1 MNIEY
6 RQAEKQYR
14 CTIGETMKEIV
25 KKIFKSLGYEIIR
38 APKPKKLKGVGRI
51 QHDIEFMQD
60 EKFGVEFTHLTLD
73 GNQYFV
79 PKYALHRPAVKN
91 LLNGN
96 LYEPNTHDFVRE
108 FFQSFKGSMVHAGT
122 FFGDMIPNFSK
133 SVSGNVYA
141 FEPVFENYIL
151 AKLCVD
157 NNNLANVILMNSALS
172 DGLGNLYINTSEGG
186 GRHAGGASTI
196 SDKGAICAA
205 INIDRLNIEDL
216 VLIQLDV
223 EGHELSALKGA
234 LETIQKSRP
243 VIAIEDNN
251 DNCADFLCN
260 IKYEKAGHLP
270 GLTIWAPI
278 ENYRYKEKIE
288 SLVSGTNLGF

>member
-1 MNIEY
+1 
-6 RQAEKQYR
+6 
-14 CTIGETMKEIV
+14 MKTIV
-25 KKIFKSLGYEIIR
+25 KKIFKSLGYEIMR
-38 APKPKKLKGVGRI
+38 TPKSSKPKGGDRV

-91 LLNGN
+91 LLNGS
-96 LYEPNTHDFVRE
+96 LYEPDTHNFVRE
-108 FFQSFKGSMVHAGT
+108 FCKSFNGSMVHAGT
-122 FFGDMIPNFSK
+122 FFGDMIPSFSK
-133 SVSGNVYA
+133 SASGNVYA

-157 NNNLANVILMNSALS
+157 SNNLANVILMNSALS
-172 DGLGNLYINTSEGG
+172 DGLDNLYINTSQGD
-186 GRHAGGASTI
+186 GRHAGGGSTI
-196 SDKGAICAA
+196 SDKGTICVA

-223 EGHELSALKGA
+223 EGHELIVLTGA
-234 LETIQKSRP
+234 QETIQKSRP

-251 DNCADFLCN
+251 DDCTGFLCN
-260 IKYEKAGHLP
+260 IKYENVGHIP
-270 GLTIWAPI
+270 GLTIWAPS
-278 ENYRYKEKIE
+278 ENNRYKEKIE
-288 SLVSGTNLGF
+288 SLLS

>member
-1 MNIEY
+1 
-6 RQAEKQYR
+6 
-14 CTIGETMKEIV
+14 MKTIV
-25 KKIFKSLGYEIIR
+25 KNIVKSFGYEIKR
-38 APKPKKLKGVGRI
+38 APKSSKLKGGNRD
-51 QHDIEFMQD
+51 QHDIEFIQD

-91 LLNGN
+91 LLNGD
-96 LYEPNTHDFVRE
+96 LYEPDTHNFVRE
-108 FFQSFKGSMVHAGT
+108 FCKSFKGSMVHAGT

-157 NNNLANVILMNSALS
+157 SNILANVILMNSALS
-172 DGLGNLYINTSEGG
+172 NGLGNLYINTSKGG

-196 SDKGAICAA
+196 SDKGEICAA

-223 EGHELSALKGA
+223 EGHELLALTGA
-234 LETIQKSRP
+234 QETIQKSRP

-251 DNCADFLCN
+251 DNCADFLRD
-260 IKYEKAGHLP
+260 IKYVNVGHIP
-270 GLTIWAPI
+270 GLTIWAPN
-278 ENYRYKEKIE
+278 ENNRYKEIIE
-288 SLVSGTNLGF
+288 SLVS

>member
-1 MNIEY
+1 
-6 RQAEKQYR
+6 
-14 CTIGETMKEIV
+14 MKLIV
-25 KKIFKSLGYEIIR
+25 KNIFKSLGYEIMR
-38 APKPKKLKGVGRI
+38 AQKPSKLKGGSRA

-73 GNQYFV
+73 GNQYFA

-91 LLNGN
+91 LLNGD
-96 LYEPNTHDFVRE
+96 LYEPDTHNFVRE
-108 FFQSFKGSMVHAGT
+108 FCKSFKGSMVHAGT

-157 NNNLANVILMNSALS
+157 SNNLENVVLMNFALS
-172 DGLGNLYINTSEGG
+172 NDLGNLYINTSQDG

-196 SDKGAICAA
+196 SDKGAICVA

-223 EGHELSALKGA
+223 EGHELTALTGA
-234 LETIQKSRP
+234 QETIKKSRP

-251 DNCADFLCN
+251 DNCTDFLCN
-260 IKYEKAGHLP
+260 IKYENTGHIP
-270 GLTIWAPI
+270 GLTIWAPS
-278 ENYRYKEKIE
+278 ENNRYKEKIK
-288 SLVSGTNLGF
+288 SLLS

>member
-1 MNIEY
+1 
-6 RQAEKQYR
+6 
-14 CTIGETMKEIV
+14 MKTIV
-25 KKIFKSLGYEIIR
+25 KKIFKNLGYEFIR
-38 APKPKKLKGVGRI
+38 SPKSKKLKMASRT

-60 EKFGVEFTHLTLD
+60 EKFVVEFTHLTLD

-96 LYEPNTHDFVRE
+96 LYEPDTHYFVRE
-108 FFQSFKGSMVHAGT
+108 FCKSFKGSMVHAGT
-122 FFGDMIPNFSK
+122 FFGDMIPNFSM
-133 SVSGNVYA
+133 SVSGSLYA

-157 NNNLANVILMNSALS
+157 SNNLKNVVLMNSALS

-216 VLIQLDV
+216 VLIHLDV
-223 EGHELSALKGA
+223 EGHELIALTGA
-234 LETIQKSRP
+234 HETIQKSRP

-251 DNCADFLCN
+251 DNCTDFLCN
-260 IKYEKAGHLP
+260 IKYENAGHIP
-270 GLTIWAPI
+270 GLTIWVPS
-278 ENYRYKEKIE
+278 ENNRYKEKIA
-288 SLVSGTNLGF
+288 SLLC

>member
-1 MNIEY
+1 
-6 RQAEKQYR
+6 
-14 CTIGETMKEIV
+14 MKTIV
-25 KKIFKSLGYEIIR
+25 KKIFKSLGYEIMR
-38 APKPKKLKGVGRI
+38 TPKSSKLNGGDSV
-51 QHDIEFMQD
+51 QHDIEFMQNGT
-60 EKFGVEFTHLTLD
+60 FGIEFTHLTLD

-91 LLNGN
+91 LLSGR
-96 LYEPNTHDFVRE
+96 LYEPDTHDFVKE
-108 FFQSFKGSMVHAGT
+108 FCKSFKGSIVHAGT

-133 SVSGNVYA
+133 SVSGTIYA

-157 NNNLANVILMNSALS
+157 SNNLANVILMNSALS

-223 EGHELSALKGA
+223 EGHELIALTGA
-234 LETIQKSRP
+234 QETIQKSRP
-243 VIAIEDNN
+243 VLAIEDNN
-251 DNCADFLCN
+251 DNCAEFLCN
-260 IKYEKAGHLP
+260 INYENAGHIP
-270 GLTIWAPI
+270 GLTIWVPS
-278 ENYRYKEKIE
+278 ENNKYKEKTK
-288 SLVSGTNLGF
+288 SLLS

>member
-1 MNIEY
+1 M
-6 RQAEKQYR
+6 K
-14 CTIGETMKEIV
+14 TIL
-25 KKIFKSLGYEIIR
+25 KKIFKSLGYEITR
-38 APKPKKLKGVGRI
+38 APKPTKHMKVDCVH
-51 QHDIEFMQD
+51 HDIEFMQD

-91 LLNGN
+91 LLNGT
-96 LYEPNTHDFVRE
+96 LYEPDTHYFVRE
-108 FFQSFKGSMVHAGT
+108 FCKSFKGSMVHAGT
-122 FFGDMIPNFSK
+122 FFGDMIPNFSS
-133 SVSGNVYA
+133 SVSGNLYA

-157 NNNLANVILMNSALS
+157 SNNLENVILMNSALS

-186 GRHAGGASTI
+186 GRHAGGGSTI

-223 EGHELSALKGA
+223 EGHELIALTGA
-234 LETIQKSRP
+234 HETIQKSRP

-251 DNCADFLCN
+251 NNCTDFLSN
-260 IKYEKAGHLP
+260 IKYVKAGHIP
-270 GLTIWAPI
+270 GLTIWAPS
-278 ENYRYKEKIE
+278 ENNRYKEKIG
-288 SLVSGTNLGF
+288 SLVS